1 MMGTVPFT
9 SQAKKINPLY
19 YSGVGS
25 ALNTIVLDTSSI
37 ENQLTAGQTYIASIQ
52 VLSFTPDN
60 QSTPLNISNS
70 ALNGTAT
77 NNFTLFYRMALAYDD
92 TQPPKSP
99 NNSALAL
106 TVEKVIQ
113 NGIGNTTSAQ
123 G

>member
-9 SQAKKINPLY
+9 SQGKKINPLY

-70 ALNGTAT
+70 TLNGTAT